1 MADSQALCMP
11 LTGLVPGLV
20 PAEVLA
26 IVAHDLRTPL
36 NAISMGASLL
46 QDESQPDPQ
55 KALMLEVI
63 RRAAHRMDRLI
74 GDLLDAGRVDS
85 GRTLR
90 IAPAPLAL
98 APVLEQVCQEVRAS
112 TRAKAQTIECA
123 PDAGLPDVHADR
135 ARVAQ
140 VVANLVAN
148 AAKFTPRAG
157 LVRVSAVAEGD
168 EVRVAVADSGPG
180 LAADDLPHIFEPYW
194 QAKAT
199 QSLGSGLG
207 LKIARA
213 LVVAHG
219 GRLWVESVVGEG
231 ATFHFTLPL
240 AR

>member
-1 MADSQALCMP
+1 MP

-46 QDESQPDPQ
+46 QDEDPPDQ
-55 KALMLEVI
+55 QRAALLEVI

-74 GDLLDAGRVDS
+74 GDLLEAGRLDA

-90 IAPAPLAL
+90 VCKAPFALPPLL
-98 APVLEQVCQEVRAS
+98 DQVCQEVRAS

-123 PDAGLPDVHADR
+123 ASGLPAVRADR

-140 VVANLVAN
+140 VVSNLLAN
-148 AAKFTPRAG
+148 AAKFTPRG
-157 LVRVSAVAEGD
+157 GVIRVSARAEDG
-168 EVRVAVADSGPG
+168 EVRVAIADSGPG
-180 LAADDLPHIFEPYW
+180 LSADDLPHIFEPYW
-194 QAKAT
+194 QAAAT
-199 QSLGSGLG
+199 QSFGYGLG

-213 LVVAHG
+213 IVEAHG
-219 GRLWVESVVGEG
+219 GRLWAESAVGEG
-231 ATFHFTLPL
+231 ATFFFTLP
-240 AR
+240 AA